1 MGFPDLQRELVRAR
15 NTYLGAV
22 RRWREAGAAFEAAA
36 VPLLPSE
43 DGTFAPWTDDHA
55 AVMSVCAE
63 AWARLIAAQWGYN
76 AAVED
81 LLAND
86 TASPMR

>member
-36 VPLLPSE
+36 VPLLPSD
-43 DGTFAPWTDDHA
+43 DGGFAPWTDDQA
-55 AVMSVCAE
+55 VVMSVCAD
-63 AWARLIAAQWGYN
+63 AWACLIAARRGYD
-76 AAVED
+76 AAVKD

-86 TASPMR
+86 TPSPMR

>member
-22 RRWREAGAAFEAAA
+22 RHWRQAGVAFEAAV

-43 DGTFAPWTDDHA
+43 DGNIAPWTGDQS

-63 AWARLIAAQWGYN
+63 AWTRLIAARSGYD

-86 TASPMR
+86 APLPKR

>member
-22 RRWREAGAAFEAAA
+22 RRWHEAGEAFEAAA

-43 DGTFAPWTDDHA
+43 GSFAPWTDDQA
-55 AVMSVCAE
+55 AVMSACAE
-63 AWARLIAAQWGYN
+63 TWARLIATRRGYD
-76 AAVED
+76 AALED
-81 LLAND
+81 LLVND
-86 TASPMR
+86 TPSPTR

>member
-1 MGFPDLQRELVRAR
+1 MGFPDLQREHVRAR

-22 RRWREAGAAFEAAA
+22 RRWHEAGAAFESAA

-43 DGTFAPWTDDHA
+43 DGTFAPWTNEQA
-55 AVMSVCAE
+55 AVMSLCAE
-63 AWARLIAAQWGYN
+63 AWARLIAARRGYN

-86 TASPMR
+86 TPSPMR